1 MRKFLPVILIL
12 ATILGGPLSTRARDI
27 QFPEKILPAFSF
39 VLPDDWTHEA
49 DTSGNL
55 LMFNPNRMTGFVI
68 IVTESTEQLDD
79 IATEAFGVAK
89 AEAPQSKK
97 PAEISGCKGFTYFS
111 TLTNDKGVKMNL
123 ETTIVRVS
131 DKYIAAASLLL
142 VISATKGDETVARL
156 VRNGLKLVTE

>member
-1 MRKFLPVILIL
+1 MRKYLPVSLLL
-12 ATILGGPLSTRARDI
+12 AALLAPLSALARDM
-27 QFPEKILPAFSF
+27 QFPEKTLPAFSF

-79 IATEAFGVAK
+79 IAIEAFGVAK

-111 TLTNDKGVKMNL
+111 TITNDNGVKMNL
-123 ETTIVRVS
+123 ETTIVRVN
-131 DKYIAAASLLL
+131 DKHIAAASLLL
-142 VISATKGDETVARL
+142 VIAVTKADETVARL